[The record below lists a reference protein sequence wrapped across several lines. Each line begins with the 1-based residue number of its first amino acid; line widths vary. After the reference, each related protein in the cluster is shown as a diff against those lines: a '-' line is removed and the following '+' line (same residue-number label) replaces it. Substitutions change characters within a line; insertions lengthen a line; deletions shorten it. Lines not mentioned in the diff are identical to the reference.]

1 MRVECQRAPFTE
13 FFLNFDVHFS
23 GPYISDGN
31 RRVLILGFS
40 MWSTMGSAWNLW
52 MTFLLKARCS
62 LIYLWIKR

>member
-40 MWSTMGSAWNLW
+40 MWSTMGSAWNL
-52 MTFLLKARCS
+52 
-62 LIYLWIKR
+62 